1 MQEKIGRYL
10 DKGFFII
17 FRYCYKIY
25 RNIVNLQLTV
35 FTIIFVYN
43 KWKNNKPKPN
53 LLKSLAST
61 ASAIIQDASTW
72 KEKKRKSAQDFLNE
86 KKKKNHH

>member
-1 MQEKIGRYL
+1 MTVESSFDKDFYL
-10 DKGFFII
+10 LQIWLQ
-17 FRYCYKIY
+17 IY
-25 RNIVNLQLTV
+25 SNIVRLQLIV
-35 FTIIFVYN
+35 FKIIFVYN

-61 ASAIIQDASTW
+61 ASTIIQDASTW
-72 KEKKRKSAQDFLNE
+72 KEKKRKSAQEFLNE